1 MSLTGEEILPSDQ
14 ISKKE
19 QDKFTFSP
27 LGEANQN
34 KTIEFQRIK
43 QVEALKAVKPEENQ
57 KLESIKGL
65 FPKKMRNTEI
75 ENKIDEIRKWEEK
88 IKRKDLK
95 YETKVY
101 IYDFQQYKTIR
112 SFADNIYTCKFNI
125 DESEKDQSS
134 LLKNLVKSNNRSRPR
149 TT

>member
-14 ISKKE
+14 IRKKE

-34 KTIEFQRIK
+34 KTIEFQGIK

-65 FPKKMRNTEI
+65 FPKKIRNTEI
-75 ENKIDEIRKWEEK
+75 KNEIDEIRK
-88 IKRKDLK
+88 
-95 YETKVY
+95 
-101 IYDFQQYKTIR
+101 
-112 SFADNIYTCKFNI
+112 
-125 DESEKDQSS
+125 
-134 LLKNLVKSNNRSRPR
+134 
-149 TT
+149 

>member
-14 ISKKE
+14 IRKKE

-34 KTIEFQRIK
+34 KTIEFQGIK

-65 FPKKMRNTEI
+65 FPKKMRNAGIKNE
-75 ENKIDEIRKWEEK
+75 IDEIRKWEEK

-95 YETKVY
+95 DETKVY

-112 SFADNIYTCKFNI
+112 SFADKIYTCKFNL
-125 DESEKDQSS
+125 DESEMDQSN
-134 LLKNLVKSNNRSRPR
+134 LLKNLVKFNNRSRPR

>member
-57 KLESIKGL
+57 KLESTERI
-65 FPKKMRNTEI
+65 FPKEMRNTEI
-75 ENKIDEIRKWEEK
+75 KNEIDEIRTWEKKLKEK
-88 IKRKDLK
+88 I
-95 YETKVY
+95 
-101 IYDFQQYKTIR
+101 
-112 SFADNIYTCKFNI
+112 
-125 DESEKDQSS
+125 
-134 LLKNLVKSNNRSRPR
+134 
-149 TT
+149 